1 MARRQKDGTTPSRVR
16 RRKGQPLSVG
26 NLSTFQDII
35 NARRLLI
42 RVIASGE
49 MDYRV
54 GNVVSAALTGLRK
67 DMEAD
72 QDRRFEDRI
81 AAYEQ
86 AAMSG
91 QTTLDRPAD
100 TSLQ

>member
-1 MARRQKDGTTPSRVR
+1 
-16 RRKGQPLSVG
+16 
-26 NLSTFQDII
+26 
-35 NARRLLI
+35 LLI

-86 AAMSG
+86 AAVSG
-91 QTTLDRPAD
+91 QTLDRPAD
-100 TSLQ
+100 TTLQ